1 MAKETKFNI
10 DTNKMMEA
18 GAHLGHQ
25 ISKLHP
31 KMKDYIFG
39 VRNTIHI
46 IDLEKT
52 AVQLEKVLEFIKEL
66 IKKGGILL
74 LIETKPPLR
83 DLVKEIADDCGIPYV
98 NERWLGGTFTNFK
111 IILERIKWFREL
123 ERRKKEGE
131 LEKYTK
137 KERVQFDKEL
147 KNLEIKFGGI
157 KNLEKIPEA
166 VFICD
171 VKRNILAI
179 KEAKTKGVKVIAI
192 ADTNVDPNLADY
204 PICSNDGAVSS
215 VRYILEKVKKVI
227 LDSKTEPPPLKEGAK
242 VKKSAKSS
250 LPVKTQ
256 SAKPKLKT

>member
-1 MAKETKFNI
+1 MLKNKVITKGNKFDI

-52 AVQLEKVLEFIKEL
+52 AVQLEKALEFIEEL
-66 IKKGGILL
+66 TKKGGILL
-74 LIETKPPLR
+74 LIGTKIPLR
-83 DLVKEIADDCGIPYV
+83 NLVKETADDCGIPYV

-111 IILERIKWFREL
+111 IILERIKYFRGL
-123 ERRKKEGE
+123 EIEKKDGK

-147 KNLEIKFGGI
+147 KNLEVKFGGI
-157 KNLEKIPEA
+157 ENLEKIPEA
-166 VFICD
+166 IFVCD
-171 VKRNILAI
+171 VKNDILAI
-179 KEAKTKGVKVIAI
+179 KEARAKGVEVIAI
-192 ADTNVDPNLADY
+192 VDTNVDPNLVDY
-204 PICSNDGAVSS
+204 PICANDGAVSS
-215 VRYILEKVKKVI
+215 VQYILEKVKEAI
-227 LDSKTEPPPLKEGAK
+227 L
-242 VKKSAKSS
+242 SAK
-250 LPVKTQ
+250 LK
-256 SAKPKLKT
+256 AKSEKLKTKN